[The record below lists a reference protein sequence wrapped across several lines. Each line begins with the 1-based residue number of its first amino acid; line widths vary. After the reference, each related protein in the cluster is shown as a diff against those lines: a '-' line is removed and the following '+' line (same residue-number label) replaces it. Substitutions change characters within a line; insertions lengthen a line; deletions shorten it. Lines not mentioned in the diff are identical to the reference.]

1 MSNKPGRN
9 EPCPC
14 GSGKKF
20 KKCCGFDLTLTGQE
34 LFAPMPDDF
43 KTGTKID
50 FYFDIF
56 RAAMLYAE
64 TLKTSPKFGSEL
76 RRSCRDFE
84 DRFKPGTGR
93 GLTDSFYLNWFI
105 FDNRFGVDQRTIIER
120 MMEEKNFHLMKDAV
134 KFAARELADSYA
146 TCYQVKEMRKKDIIF
161 EELVTGLRWI
171 AHRVGDTCE
180 EDVKPEQIWHARFV
194 GSQEGA
200 YYFGQ
205 PFVFEPE
212 AKGDF
217 IKITGMLI
225 KNFKEYASTRSLK
238 FVIPRDAFKAGISF
252 WAEYLHRSFTGTVAE
267 LDTELRNEVT
277 SPFVSTTDGEKIR
290 FSVVIFKVIT
300 EAGLCDKLSGMRGL
314 EYDAQGSHWVW
325 LKKGNRRIKSWD
337 NTILGHIFIRGNK
350 LIGEV
355 NSLERALRLKNKLSV
370 GLGKMV
376 VFDHIDS
383 KDFAAMPQ
391 PSKEDLR
398 RFEEEQRRIHSDPEV
413 RETLLQKQK
422 EYYLKDWISSRI
434 PALNNKTPLQAV
446 KTKEG
451 QLQLEVLINRMEEM
465 DSAQPDYLPTMDMN
479 FLRQKLGL
487 PLAVRGE

>member
-1 MSNKPGRN
+1 MSDKPGRN

-20 KKCCGFDLTLTGQE
+20 KKCCGFNLTPEQGE

-56 RAAMLYAE
+56 RAVMLYAE
-64 TLKTSPKFGSEL
+64 TLKASPKFGGEL
-76 RRSCRDFE
+76 RRLCHDFE
-84 DRFKPGTGR
+84 EKFKPGGEH
-93 GLTDSFYLNWFI
+93 GLTDSFYLNWFV

-120 MMEEKNFHLMKDAV
+120 MMEENDFHSMQDAV
-134 KFAARELADSYA
+134 KLAARELSDSYA
-146 TCYQVKEMRKKDIIF
+146 TCYQVKEIRKEDIIF
-161 EELVTGLRWI
+161 EELVTGRQWI
-171 AHRVGDTCE
+171 VRRVGDTCE
-180 EDVKPEQIWHARFV
+180 EEAKPEEIWHARFV
-194 GSQEGA
+194 GPQEDA

-217 IKITGMLI
+217 IKITDMLI

-252 WAEYLHRSFTGTVAE
+252 WAEYLHRSSLGADAE
-267 LDTELRNEVT
+267 SDTDLR
-277 SPFVSTTDGEKIR
+277 SRAMAPFVSTTDGEKMR
-290 FSVVIFKVIT
+290 FSVVTFKVVT
-300 EAGLCDKLSGMRGL
+300 KVGLREKLSGMHGL
-314 EYDAQGSHWVW
+314 EYDAHGDCWTW

-337 NTILGHIFIRGNK
+337 NTILGHIFIRGNE

-355 NSLERALRLKNKLSV
+355 NSLERALRLKNKLSIC
-370 GLGKMV
+370 LGKMV
-376 VFDHIDS
+376 AFDRIDS
-383 KDFAAMPQ
+383 KDFAAMPL
-391 PSKEDLR
+391 PSQEDLR
-398 RFEEEQRRIHSDPEV
+398 KFEEEQRRIHSDPEV
-413 RETLLQKQK
+413 RKALLQKQK
-422 EYYLKDWISSRI
+422 EYYLKDWVSSRI

-451 QLQLEVLINRMEEM
+451 RLQLEVLINRMEGM
-465 DSAQPDYLPTMDMN
+465 DSAQPDYLPNMDMN

-487 PLAVRGE
+487 PLAVRS

>member
-1 MSNKPGRN
+1 MSDKPGRN
-9 EPCPC
+9 SPCPC

-20 KKCCGFDLTLTGQE
+20 KKCCGLNLTPAEQE

-64 TLKTSPKFGSEL
+64 TLKASPKFGSEL
-76 RRSCRDFE
+76 RRLCHDFE
-84 DRFKPGTGR
+84 EKFKPGGEH
-93 GLTDSFYLNWFI
+93 GLTDSFYLNWFV
-105 FDNRFGVDQRTIIER
+105 FDNRFGVDQRTVIER
-120 MMEEKNFHLMKDAV
+120 MMEEKDFHSMQDAV
-134 KFAARELADSYA
+134 KLAARELSDSYA
-146 TCYQVKEMRKKDIIF
+146 TCYQVKEIRKEDIVF

-171 AHRVGDTCE
+171 VHRVGDTCE
-180 EDVKPEQIWHARFV
+180 EEAMPEQIWHARFV
-194 GSQEGA
+194 GPQEDA

-217 IKITGMLI
+217 IKIMDMLI

-238 FVIPRDAFKAGISF
+238 FVIPRDAFKAGIGF
-252 WAEYLHRSFTGTVAE
+252 WAEYLHRSFPGAVAE
-267 LDTELRNEVT
+267 SDTELRSGVT
-277 SPFVSTTDGEKIR
+277 APSVSTTDGEKMR
-290 FSVVIFKVIT
+290 FSLVTFKVVT
-300 EAGLCDKLSGMRGL
+300 ETGLCDKLSGMRGL
-314 EYDAQGSHWVW
+314 EYDAQGSCWTW
-325 LKKGNRRIKSWD
+325 LKKGNRRMKSWD
-337 NTILGHIFIRGNK
+337 NTILGQIFIRGNE
-350 LIGEV
+350 LVGEV
-355 NSLERALRLKNKLSV
+355 NSLERALRLKNKLAI

-376 VFDHIDS
+376 VFDRIDS

-391 PSKEDLR
+391 PSQEDR
-398 RFEEEQRRIHSDPEV
+398 RKFEEEQRRIHSDPDV
-413 RETLLQKQK
+413 RKALLQKQK

-451 QLQLEVLINRMEEM
+451 RLQLEVLINRMEGM
-465 DSAQPDYLPTMDMN
+465 SNAQPDYLPKMDMN

-487 PLAVRGE
+487 PLADRS